1 MKEQQEN
8 NTGNIGQ
15 ITFKLSSEERQTID
29 EMVVQ
34 SGLNLSEY
42 CRIKCLMDEETL
54 ISQRKRIAEL
64 EKEIKISKVKL
75 SCFKNSDVGS
85 NDVVLKLNIEQRAL
99 LNRLYG
105 EASKFYG
112 FFDFKDDVKND
123 LNYNILYLLM
133 ITPIICLNVAN
144 KENEDED
151 GNIVPYH
158 NNMLDVLKG
167 QDYNYWRDLIEEV
180 FSEHLRYQ

>member
-8 NTGNIGQ
+8 NPSNVGQ

-29 EMVVQ
+29 EMVAL

-42 CRIKCLMDEETL
+42 CRIKCLMDEDTL

-64 EKEIKISKVKL
+64 EKEVKISKVKL
-75 SCFKNSDVGS
+75 SCFKNSEVGAY
-85 NDVVLKLNIEQRAL
+85 DILLKLTEEQRNL
-99 LNRLYG
+99 LERLYG
-105 EASKFYG
+105 EASNYYG
-112 FFDFKDDVKND
+112 FFDFKDDVEND

-133 ITPIICLNVAN
+133 ITPIICLNVEN

-151 GNIVPYH
+151 GNLVPYR

-167 QDYNYWRDLIEEV
+167 KDYNYWRDLIEEV